1 MRRAAESSV
10 CRKALSLVLFL
21 SVGLVGCGAHSEFSG
36 GSDTL
41 GFALL
46 VALITFLAAFLGGA
60 FPLFAR
66 LNHEHSL
73 LGSLTSVSAGFL
85 IAAACLIVI
94 PEGFE
99 RYSGH
104 PDHATDASAAETEAE
119 TEVTASHDHSGHNH
133 AAHDHSDEAGT
144 GFGSWGLEPSVTA
157 GLAIL
162 MGFLL
167 MLVTESLGFG
177 HDIHEEHHHH
187 AGGHVHHPVSKPD
200 GKQLAAVVVIG
211 LTIHTIADGM
221 AIGAGLATGS
231 HALTGS
237 LVATLL
243 THKVPAAFSLTMF
256 SQHAHGSRKRAW
268 TDLLVFSLATPIA
281 IMGTWM
287 VLGAL
292 SDQVVG
298 LVLLFS
304 AGTFIYVATID
315 VLPNVLQS
323 NRRRVAAFHVIIGC
337 VSLLLLILLLDAVGF
352 SLHDHG

>member
-1 MRRAAESSV
+1 MRRAAKSSV
-10 CRKALSLVLFL
+10 CGKAFCFVLFL
-21 SVGLVGCGAHSEFSG
+21 SVGLVGCGAQAGDSG

-41 GFALL
+41 GFAFV

-66 LNHEHSL
+66 LHHEHGL
-73 LGSLTSVSAGFL
+73 LGALTSVSAGFL

-99 RYSGH
+99 RFSGH
-104 PDHATDASAAETEAE
+104 PAPSGPDSVSEGEAADD
-119 TEVTASHDHSGHNH
+119 HDHSGHDH
-133 AAHDHSDEAGT
+133 AAHNHAHASSHGLGA
-144 GFGSWGLEPSVTA
+144 WGLEPSVMA

-256 SQHAHGSRKRAW
+256 SQHAHGSRRRAW

-281 IMGTWM
+281 IMGTWV
-287 VLGAL
+287 VLGSL

>member
-1 MRRAAESSV
+1 MRRDVAPYRGLTTAV
-10 CRKALSLVLFL
+10 LMLVGCF
-21 SVGLVGCGAHSEFSG
+21 VLVGCGPSSNLSG
-36 GSDTL
+36 GADNAR
-41 GFALL
+41 FAYLI
-46 VALITFLAAFLGGA
+46 AFITFVAAFAGGA
-60 FPLFAR
+60 FPLLAR
-66 LNHEHSL
+66 LDHQHSL
-73 LGSLTSVSAGFL
+73 LGSMTSVSAGFL
-85 IAAACLIVI
+85 VAAACLIVI

-99 RYSGH
+99 RFSTH
-104 PDHATDASAAETEAE
+104 PSAPISSEEPVGQDPTD
-119 TEVTASHDHSGHNH
+119 HDHSAHAHSH
-133 AAHDHSDEAGT
+133 AAEDG
-144 GFGSWGLEPSVTA
+144 GFSIGLEPSLTA

-177 HDIHEEHHHH
+177 HDIHEEHHDH
-187 AGGHVHHPVSKPD
+187 AGGHVHHPASGAN

-243 THKVPAAFSLTMF
+243 THKIPAAFSLTMF
-256 SQHAHGSRKRAW
+256 SQHAHGSRRRTWK
-268 TDLLVFSLATPIA
+268 DLLVFSLATPVA
-281 IMGTWM
+281 IIGTWT
-287 VLGAL
+287 VLGSL

-315 VLPNVLQS
+315 VLPNVLHS
-323 NRRRVAAFHVIIGC
+323 SRRRVAAFQVVIGC
-337 VSLLLLILLLDAVGF
+337 VSLLLFIVLLDAFGF